1 MKKNQ
6 YHVEPSIKLF
16 EGERGL
22 VLTGVIGF
30 ILAAMIALYIF
41 VHGPNISPEGNMK
54 DAFSF
59 NAAIG
64 IYILSIAAI
73 LPLARFSDQK
83 RRVVRWLFILASFY
97 CYTIETVQNFRGIS
111 PRFSREGAVIDTIAG
126 ILFGVV
132 SLVLVALAV
141 VLTIRFLRMKGPF
154 NRPLLILG
162 IRYAFLSVIAA
173 NVAGLWMILL
183 QDRFTGDAGNV
194 IVLHGMGFHALQT
207 LLLPAWLLE
216 KTQIYDRLKKFLVH
230 LGSIAWLVMILS
242 IAIQTGLG
250 HSAFELTTL
259 SVLGTLSLLIWFGS
273 VGTVLM
279 LLLVQRWMR
288 KVPPHASA

>member
-6 YHVEPSIKLF
+6 YQIEPAIKLF

-22 VLTGVIGF
+22 VITGLIGF
-30 ILAAMIALYIF
+30 ILAAAIAFYII

-64 IYILSIAAI
+64 IYILTIAGI
-73 LPLARFSDQK
+73 LPLAGFADRK
-83 RRVVRWLFILASFY
+83 RKVVRWLFILASFY

-216 KTQIYDRLKKFLVH
+216 KTQINNRLKKFLIH
-230 LGSIAWLVMILS
+230 LGSIAWLAMILFIS
-242 IAIQTGLG
+242 IQTGLG
-250 HSAFELTTL
+250 HSVFELSTL
-259 SVLGTLSLLIWFGS
+259 PVLGTLSLLIWFGS

-279 LLLVQRWMR
+279 LLLVQRWKR